1 MTMGRWIGSVTVRGE
16 ALIPFKA
23 IFNSERK
30 KVFAISDF
38 FASSILQSD
47 HLREGRK
54 GSQGIDFLD

>member
-1 MTMGRWIGSVTVRGE
+1 VTVRGE